1 MEIQVCR
8 CNVIHEDAVERVRR
22 EMPEAGV
29 LEELASFFRV
39 LGDPTRVRIIQAL
52 EGGEL
57 CVCDLAASL
66 GMSKS
71 AISHQLRTLREARL
85 VRNRREG
92 KEVFYAL
99 DDGHIQQVFRQGLEH
114 VGEEG
119 R

>member
-71 AISHQLRTLREARL
+71 AISHQLASMKKTKL
-85 VRNRREG
+85 VRSRKIGKLVYYSMADEHIKNINDKRRQE
-92 KEVFYAL
+92 K
-99 DDGHIQQVFRQGLEH
+99 QSR
-114 VGEEG
+114 